1 MEFGNP
7 VVGQE
12 ELIRSAIKS
21 RDYALGASGWR
32 IAADGSAEFT
42 GLVVNSAGVQGT
54 ITLENGEILVRRNS
68 DNEIIAKMFSS
79 GNGGFITRDPDWP
92 GVAFA
97 EMTSHYVRFNNE
109 TVNPAEF
116 SGEISWTGNNLTC
129 STQIASGAVETGETG
144 GNLFVS
150 SSTVGIN
157 PNPSVQIA
165 GDNSVACPLYVG
177 GDINVQNT
185 APFSTTEHS
194 VKLNGTD
201 QGRGVKDWK
210 ATASNTSTVTTTETV
225 GYSSNSTLFKTGRAY
240 KIHVHLLLSS
250 DVANDVVRTRTRR
263 TNATG
268 AILMDSQSTAQIP
281 GVSFSSVI
289 DYQQVVVNST
299 GSDITDTLAVTYHRI
314 AGTGNVRIVANSTN
328 VAFIEI
334 RDVGTDA
341 MYPGAI
347 ALV

>member
-7 VVGQE
+7 VVGSE

-21 RDYALGASGWR
+21 RDYAPGTAGWR
-32 IAADGSAEFT
+32 IAADGEAEFT

-68 DNEIIAKMFSS
+68 DNEVIAKVYST
-79 GNGGFITRDPDWP
+79 GDGGFYVRDPDDAS
-92 GVAFA
+92 VLFA
-97 EMTSHYVRFNNE
+97 ELSARYLRFNKE
-109 TVNPAEF
+109 VSPASSDGEF
-116 SGEISWTGNNLTC
+116 SWNENAGINCNILMSSGKLNAGHQVGQIFLT
-129 STQIASGAVETGETG
+129 
-144 GNLFVS
+144 S
-150 SSTVGIN
+150 SSGIDPIPFMTIVGEN
-157 PNPSVQIA
+157 GEECSLN
-165 GDNSVACPLYVG
+165 VG
-177 GDINVQNT
+177 GDINIMNT
-185 APFSTTEHS
+185 APFSGTPHS
-194 VKLNGTD
+194 LKFNGID
-201 QGRGVKDWK
+201 AGRGMADWVAV
-210 ATASNTSTVTTTETV
+210 ATSTGTVTTTETV
-225 GYSSNSTLFKTGRAY
+225 GYSSNSTVFKTGRAY

-250 DVANDVVRTRTRR
+250 TVANDVVSTRTRR
-263 TNATG
+263 TNAAG

-281 GVSFSSVI
+281 GNSFTSVI

-299 GSDITDTLAVTYHRI
+299 GSDITDTLAVTYYRVQ
-314 AGTGNVRIVANSTN
+314 GTGNVRIVANSTN